1 VLQRMP
7 FPFPDDEFP
16 PELGAL
22 VQNTVLSGERPAR
35 EVVHT
40 PDGSWLVGDGVDDPN
55 APGACTA
62 THIGH
67 VVERNSSVARL
78 ASMPPGHWGRRGGP
92 GERWIVSPLVDWD
105 ED

>member
-1 VLQRMP
+1 MLQRMP
-7 FPFPDDEFP
+7 VPFPDDEFP
-16 PELGAL
+16 AELDAV

-40 PDGSWLVGDGVDDPN
+40 PDGAWLVGDGVEDPN
-55 APGACTA
+55 LPGACTA

-67 VVERNSSVARL
+67 VVERNGSVAGL
-78 ASMPPGHWGRRGGP
+78 ASMPPGRWARRGGP
-92 GERWIVSPLVDWD
+92 GEPWTLYPLVDRD